1 MTIPLRLYRGVALVE
16 VQVNRKH
23 SEWFLFDT
31 GAQRTVMSDAAARR
45 CGLRPHL
52 MRLSVF
58 KLGKGLVEARPVVV
72 DDLRLPNGAF
82 PQKICSPM
90 SYLTQSLKATTQG
103 YWEWMSSR
111 RWVSSPS
118 MPLTSG
124 STERPHPCV
133 PMFAFLL

>member
-1 MTIPLRLYRGVALVE
+1 MTIPLRPYRSVALVE

-52 MRLSVF
+52 MRLNVF

-72 DDLRLPNGAF
+72 DELRLPNGAF
-82 PQKICSPM
+82 
-90 SYLTQSLKATTQG
+90 
-103 YWEWMSSR
+103 
-111 RWVSSPS
+111 
-118 MPLTSG
+118 
-124 STERPHPCV
+124 STRNLLAYVLPDAEFESDYAGILGILEPCGDIWAV
-133 PMFAFLL
+133 ALCKRGEGQA